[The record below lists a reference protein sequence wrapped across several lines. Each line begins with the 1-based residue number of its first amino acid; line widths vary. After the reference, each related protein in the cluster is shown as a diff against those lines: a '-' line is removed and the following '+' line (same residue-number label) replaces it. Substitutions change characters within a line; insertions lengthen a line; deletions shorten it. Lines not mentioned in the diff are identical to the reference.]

1 MIFGHHRVVQRV
13 FGAIKKADIMY
24 VNGDKDLQTI
34 VGAINGVKVVGSYN
48 LPDSNETAVA

>member
-1 MIFGHHRVVQRV
+1 
-13 FGAIKKADIMY
+13 MY